1 MTMAAEAA
9 IGAKRHG
16 HGLWVALAL
25 SVTLN
30 VFLVGGLVWAML
42 GTERMGPPT
51 QRFLAIGRSL
61 DLNDGQRA
69 ALKSFATTAREASR
83 TLRDGNSPLMQQIW
97 TEMAKPSPD
106 TAAISRYADAATQN
120 RRVYQT
126 SMTNGLLTFLATLS
140 PEQRSRFAT
149 LAHHPEP
156 PKRRI
161 LRFVLP

>member
-69 ALKSFATTAREASR
+69 AL
-83 TLRDGNSPLMQQIW
+83 
-97 TEMAKPSPD
+97 